1 MAKEKDNSIHASI
14 HKNDT
19 TGIEKKIEKKI
30 EKEVDNAIMA
40 SIHSSDIGIGWI
52 KKILKDK
59 AKK

>member
-1 MAKEKDNSIHASI
+1 MTKEKDNSIHASI
-14 HKNDT
+14 HSGDT
-19 TGIEKKIEKKI
+19 TGIEKKI